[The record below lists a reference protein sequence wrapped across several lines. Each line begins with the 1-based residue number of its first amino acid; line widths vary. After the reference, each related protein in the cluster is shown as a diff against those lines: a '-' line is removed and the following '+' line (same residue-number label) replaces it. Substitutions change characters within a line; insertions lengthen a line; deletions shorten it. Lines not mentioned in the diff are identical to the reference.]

1 MDYLTRYYINLCEDL
16 QKKLNLLEYVLPG
29 VNPSGTSSPR
39 KTRLTGLLDFPQTRL
54 LAKSEKL
61 GKREKIPDPGL
72 KLFLKAIGYQQ
83 PKKKFA
89 PSITSNVISQTVQ
102 SMPDLIARSGTEG
115 AERVAEITRQLKP
128 WSTLPTSVM
137 RSLDLQRTPET
148 LRASD
153 EYDQLRPPD
162 SLAIS
167 EIEPSQNWSPLK
179 YPPQDETLKEPRW
192 RSTAKRIDNYKQNVE
207 RIKSEEQER
216 ERRYQERRQRF
227 QPPPTPNLA
236 SLAGMSPTER
246 STAIAGM
253 RSRDLEQIQKD
264 RYNSAK
270 INTMMGRA
278 APMGADNLEALGAIS
293 SELEDRR
300 GPLGGS
306 RNVEDAYRKLRQSV
320 PESDIAV
327 DLSQFNKV
335 DDRVESELKRE
346 RDDVRGFANERLASA
361 TGKLPVFNELSQDEP
376 RGGGAVVLKR
386 DELKA
391 MEDRVR
397 KDMEKDFASS
407 GKMSPQTYNTYA
419 AISLAKD
426 AEAEKRAREHADWM
440 ASREEAAKK
449 MYGDQWMNYM

>member
-1 MDYLTRYYINLCEDL
+1 MDYLTRYYKNLCEDL
-16 QKKLNLLEYVLPG
+16 QRKLNLLEYALPG
-29 VNPSGTSSPR
+29 VNPLTPKASPYGSSFR
-39 KTRLTGLLDFPQTRL
+39 
-54 LAKSEKL
+54 
-61 GKREKIPDPGL
+61 
-72 KLFLKAIGYQQ
+72 
-83 PKKKFA
+83 
-89 PSITSNVISQTVQ
+89 
-102 SMPDLIARSGTEG
+102 
-115 AERVAEITRQLKP
+115 
-128 WSTLPTSVM
+128 STL
-137 RSLDLQRTPET
+137 RLPET

-153 EYDQLRPPD
+153 KYDQLRPPD

-167 EIEPSQNWSPLK
+167 EIEPSQNWSPRI
-179 YPPQDETLKEPRW
+179 PQDETLEEPRW
-192 RSTAKRIDNYKQNVE
+192 RSVAKRVDNYKQNLE
-207 RIKSEEQER
+207 RIKSEEQEK
-216 ERRYQERRQRF
+216 ERIYQERRQRF

-278 APMGADNLEALGAIS
+278 VPMGADNLEALGAIS

-320 PESDIAV
+320 PERFIEV

-335 DDRVESELKRE
+335 DDRIESKLKRE
-346 RDDVRGFANERLASA
+346 REIERAIANAELSDA
-361 TGKLPVFNELSQDEP
+361 TGKPVSYDS
-376 RGGGAVVLKR
+376 VLKR

-391 MEDRVR
+391 LEDRVR

-426 AEAEKRAREHADWM
+426 SEADKRAREHADLM

-449 MYGDQWMNYM
+449 MYGDQWMRYM

>member
-1 MDYLTRYYINLCEDL
+1 
-16 QKKLNLLEYVLPG
+16 
-29 VNPSGTSSPR
+29 
-39 KTRLTGLLDFPQTRL
+39 
-54 LAKSEKL
+54 
-61 GKREKIPDPGL
+61 
-72 KLFLKAIGYQQ
+72 
-83 PKKKFA
+83 
-89 PSITSNVISQTVQ
+89 
-102 SMPDLIARSGTEG
+102 MPDLIARSGAEG

-128 WSTLPTSVM
+128 WPTLPSSVM
-137 RSLDLQRTPET
+137 RSPGLQRTPET
-148 LRASD
+148 LRAPD
-153 EYDQLRPPD
+153 KYDQLRPPD

-179 YPPQDETLKEPRW
+179 YPPQDETLQEPRW

-207 RIKSEEQER
+207 RIKSEEQEK

-270 INTMMGRA
+270 INTMMGRS
-278 APMGADNLEALGAIS
+278 APMGSENLETLGAIS

-306 RNVEDAYRKLRQSV
+306 RNVEDAYRKLRQDVYKS
-320 PESDIAV
+320 IAV

-335 DDRVESELKRE
+335 DDRVESDLKRE
-346 RDDVRGFANERLASA
+346 RDVARYSANELLASA
-361 TGKLPVFNELSQDEP
+361 TGKLPVFNKLSQVEP
-376 RGGGAVVLKR
+376 REEGAVVLKR
-386 DELKA
+386 DELNA
-391 MEDRVR
+391 LEDRVR
-397 KDMEKDFASS
+397 QDVQKDFATS

-426 AEAEKRAREHADWM
+426 SEAEKRAREHADLM

>member
-1 MDYLTRYYINLCEDL
+1 MDYLTRYYMNLCEDL
-16 QKKLNLLEYVLPG
+16 QRKLNLLEYVLPG

-39 KTRLTGLLDFPQTRL
+39 KTPLTGLLDFPQTRL
-54 LAKSEKL
+54 LTKSEKP

-72 KLFLKAIGYQQ
+72 ELFLKAIRYQQ
-83 PKKKFA
+83 PKKKSE
-89 PSITSNVISQTVQ
+89 PSVTSDVISQTVQ
-102 SMPDLIARSGTEG
+102 SLSNLPDSFAKKDAERSK
-115 AERVAEITRQLKP
+115 RVAEITSQFKP
-128 WSTLPTSVM
+128 WLTLPTSMM
-137 RSLDLQRTPET
+137 RSPDLQRTPET

-153 EYDQLRPPD
+153 KYDQLRPPD

-179 YPPQDETLKEPRW
+179 YPPQDEILKEPRW

-207 RIKSEEQER
+207 RIKSEEQEK

-278 APMGADNLEALGAIS
+278 APMGADNLEALSAIS

-306 RNVEDAYRKLRQSV
+306 RNVEDAYRKLRENV
-320 PESDIAV
+320 PTDEIGV
-327 DLSQFNKV
+327 DLSKFNKI
-335 DDRVESELKRE
+335 DDQAESDLKRE
-346 RDDVRGFANERLASA
+346 RKIQRELANYKLSDAA
-361 TGKLPVFNELSQDEP
+361 GKPVSFDS
-376 RGGGAVVLKR
+376 VLKR
-386 DELKA
+386 DELNA
-391 MEDRVR
+391 LEDRVR
-397 KDMEKDFASS
+397 QDVQKDFATS
-407 GKMSPQTYNTYA
+407 GKISPQTYNTYA

-426 AEAEKRAREHADWM
+426 SEAEKRAREHADLM

>member
-1 MDYLTRYYINLCEDL
+1 MNLCEDL
-16 QKKLNLLEYVLPG
+16 QRKLNLLEYVLPG

-39 KTRLTGLLDFPQTRL
+39 KTPLTGLLDFPQTRL
-54 LAKSEKL
+54 LTKSEKP

-72 KLFLKAIGYQQ
+72 ELFLKAIGYQQ
-83 PKKKFA
+83 PKKKSE
-89 PSITSNVISQTVQ
+89 PSVTSDVISQTVQ
-102 SMPDLIARSGTEG
+102 SLSNLPDSFAKRDAERSK
-115 AERVAEITRQLKP
+115 RVAEITSQFKP
-128 WSTLPTSVM
+128 WPTLPTSMM
-137 RSLDLQRTPET
+137 RSPDLQRTPET

-153 EYDQLRPPD
+153 KYDQLRPPD

-346 RDDVRGFANERLASA
+346 RDDVRGFANERLADA

-386 DELKA
+386 DELNA
-391 MEDRVR
+391 LEDRVR

-426 AEAEKRAREHADWM
+426 SEAEKRAREHADLM

-449 MYGDQWMNYM
+449 MYGDQWMRYM